1 MWPHPLVPTLQPPTQ
16 GSEEAWVLG
25 LGISDTCKERGGVS
39 DTGTLST
46 ASVLCWPAGER
57 RGVLLVLLGGREA
70 ECKFQWRRPS
80 LGRGAGR
87 GGAAGERLPLAAGL
101 SSLPPQTPAWGRGS
115 STDMRGAAELLY
127 LGDTRHS

>member
-1 MWPHPLVPTLQPPTQ
+1 MAFLTPAKNGEGLVTQEPRHCFCPPLALW
-16 GSEEAWVLG
+16 G
-25 LGISDTCKERGGVS
+25 KK
-39 DTGTLST
+39 
-46 ASVLCWPAGER
+46 
-57 RGVLLVLLGGREA
+57 GVLLVLLGGREA

-80 LGRGAGR
+80 LGRGMGM

-101 SSLPPQTPAWGRGS
+101 YSFPPQNPAWGRGS

>member
-39 DTGTLST
+39 DTGALST

-87 GGAAGERLPLAAGL
+87 GGAGMGQGGAGQLSAGAVLMRRRLLVRELWALLGAGDRGI
-101 SSLPPQTPAWGRGS
+101 GRVQ
-115 STDMRGAAELLY
+115 
-127 LGDTRHS
+127 